1 MAGFVVSNPD
11 ARGIDA
17 TRLMGHQHSGHH
29 HQHAHGHGSVSV
41 SRTVMGAAVAATLT
55 FVIVE
60 AFAGWLGH
68 SLALLSDAGHNLA
81 DAAALGL
88 SWYALRIARRP
99 SHHGMTFGY
108 HRVGVF
114 AALINAL
121 SLVGIAVWIGW
132 EAIVRLRHPE
142 LASGGLMIGVAAVGI
157 VVNTAIGLGLHRASK
172 QDMNVRSAY
181 LHMMGDALS
190 ALGVVI
196 AGVLVATTRTSLA
209 DPTVSLLIAALILY
223 SSYGVLR
230 ESAAVL
236 LEGTPAGLDMPALV
250 ATIRRVSG
258 VIDVHDLHV
267 WMVGPGVIACSC
279 HIVVAEQSVRE
290 GQQVLRTVVHEV
302 EHRFHITHTT
312 VQIEVEGCEADD
324 MYCWENVRELARR
337 QLTVD
342 GAETLFRPTRQGPP
356 LSEVLLQSRPRSDYG
371 VRLTTTHPASR
382 RTQWPGLRPGE
393 DPWIDRPVGRRN
405 STWCSSWR
413 WRWGSR

>member
-1 MAGFVVSNPD
+1 MA
-11 ARGIDA
+11 
-17 TRLMGHQHSGHH
+17 HQHSGHS
-29 HQHAHGHGSVSV
+29 HQHSHGHGSVSV
-41 SRTVMGAAVAATLT
+41 PSVVMGAAVAATLT
-55 FVIVE
+55 FVVVE
-60 AFAGWLGH
+60 ALAGWVGD

-99 SHHGMTFGY
+99 SHHAMTFGY

-114 AALINAL
+114 AALINAA
-121 SLVGIAVWIGW
+121 SLVAIAVWIGW
-132 EAIVRLRHPE
+132 EAIARFRHPE
-142 LASGGLMIGVAAVGI
+142 PASAGLMIGVATMGI

-209 DPTVSLLIAALILY
+209 DPLVSLLIAALILY

-236 LEGTPAGLDMPALV
+236 LEGTPAGMDMPALV
-250 ATIRRVSG
+250 ATIKGVSG
-258 VIDVHDLHV
+258 VLDVHDLHV

-290 GQQVLRTVVHEV
+290 GQQVLRAVVHDV

-312 VQIEVEGCEADD
+312 VQIEVEGCEVDD
-324 MYCWENVRELARR
+324 MYCVAERL
-337 QLTVD
+337 
-342 GAETLFRPTRQGPP
+342 GAK
-356 LSEVLLQSRPRSDYG
+356 
-371 VRLTTTHPASR
+371 
-382 RTQWPGLRPGE
+382 
-393 DPWIDRPVGRRN
+393 
-405 STWCSSWR
+405 
-413 WRWGSR
+413 